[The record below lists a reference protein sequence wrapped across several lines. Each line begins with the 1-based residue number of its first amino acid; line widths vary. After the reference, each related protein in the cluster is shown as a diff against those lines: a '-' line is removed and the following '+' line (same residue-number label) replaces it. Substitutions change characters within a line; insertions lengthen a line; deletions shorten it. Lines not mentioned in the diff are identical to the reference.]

1 MSFRRRLGP
10 ALGRQ
15 EQLMDVVI
23 VGGGIGGLTL
33 GLTLHAAGIS
43 CRVYEAAPEIKP
55 LGVGI
60 NLLPHATKELAE
72 LGLLPAL
79 EQVAV
84 TTTEIAYFNRFGQFI
99 YSDPSG
105 RFGGYEWPQFSI
117 HRGDLQMVLLAA
129 FIARAGADAVIT
141 GYRCVSVTQDGN
153 GADVHFVSS
162 ATGAPLASIRGDIV
176 VACDGIHSAVRKQF
190 HPDEGPPR
198 YFGLNMWRGVTRW
211 KPYLTGASMVRVG
224 WNEAAKL
231 LVYPI
236 RNDFD
241 AEGRQLTNWVCSI
254 AQDTP
259 IPQRDWNRPG
269 RLEDFLPA
277 MADWRF
283 DWLDV
288 PAMCRAADEILEY
301 PMMDQDPLPFWG
313 GGRVTLLGDA
323 AHPMIPRGANGGAQA
338 ILDCRALAGALCAHD
353 DPAAALKAYEAERRP
368 ATAKVVIRNREAPPD
383 AILEEVYRRTGDRPF
398 RRIEDVISRDELD
411 SLNDGYKRI
420 AGFDHDRLRAAE

>member
-1 MSFRRRLGP
+1 MN
-10 ALGRQ
+10 
-15 EQLMDVVI
+15 VVI
-23 VGGGIGGLTL
+23 VGAGIGGLTL
-33 GLTLHAAGIS
+33 GLRLHRAGIG
-43 CRVYEAAPEIKP
+43 CRIYEAAPEIKP

-60 NLLPHATKELAE
+60 NLLPHATRELAE
-72 LGLLPAL
+72 LDLLPAL
-79 EQVAV
+79 ERVAV

-105 RFGGYEWPQFSI
+105 RYGGYDWPQFSI
-117 HRGDLQMVLLAA
+117 HRGDLQMLLLDA
-129 FIARAGADAVIT
+129 FVERAGAGAVVTGHRCAGVEQDAE
-141 GYRCVSVTQDGN
+141 
-153 GADVHFVSS
+153 GATAHFVNSV
-162 ATGAPLASIRGDIV
+162 TGAPLPSARGDIV

-211 KPYLTGASMVRVG
+211 KPYLSGASMVRIG
-224 WNEAAKL
+224 WNETAKL

-254 AQDTP
+254 AQETP

-277 MADWRF
+277 MADWHF

-288 PAMCRAADEILEY
+288 PAMCRAAEEILEY

-338 ILDCRALAGALCAHD
+338 ILDGTALTNALLIHD
-353 DPAAALKAYEAERRP
+353 DPAAALQAYEAERRP
-368 ATAKVVIRNREAPPD
+368 ATTKVVLRNREAPPD
-383 AILEEVYRRTGDRPF
+383 AILEEVYRRTGDKPF
-398 RRIEDVISRDELD
+398 TRIEDVISAEEIAA
-411 SLNDGYKRI
+411 LNDGYKRV